1 MSGYSLISLLSLC
14 CYLLMFTTFLAARK
28 SQKIVRSFL
37 VLLAFMILWNLGSLF
52 MRTEQFPS
60 PYFWHQISIF
70 GLLMLPVAYYQF
82 FADFVGV
89 YDHHRRVFWW
99 IVFLSLFI
107 SNLFTRFLIPLPEIS
122 YNGMQATFQ
131 YHYSN
136 AIYIIFFVLLLLVAD
151 IIFMIKKKPNHQVIR
166 KSLRPLAFGIG
177 FLLLGHFL
185 ATFRVFV
192 GIPIDIISGVINAFF
207 FIYALYQKK
216 IFKVTML
223 LSKEN
228 IYLI

>member
-151 IIFMIKKKPNHQVIR
+151 IIFMIKKSQITK
-166 KSLRPLAFGIG
+166 
-177 FLLLGHFL
+177 
-185 ATFRVFV
+185 
-192 GIPIDIISGVINAFF
+192 
-207 FIYALYQKK
+207 
-216 IFKVTML
+216 
-223 LSKEN
+223 
-228 IYLI
+228 